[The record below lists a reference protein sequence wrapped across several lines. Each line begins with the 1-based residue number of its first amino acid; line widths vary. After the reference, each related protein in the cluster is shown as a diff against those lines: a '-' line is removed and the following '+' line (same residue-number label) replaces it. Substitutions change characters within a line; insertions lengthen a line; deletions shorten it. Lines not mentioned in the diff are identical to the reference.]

1 MVYHSKSLQVKAVEE
16 TLKLSDKVFVNILTQ
31 NGTRKKQ

>member
-16 TLKLSDKVFVNILTQ
+16 TLKLSEKVFVNILTQ
-31 NGTRKKQ
+31 NGTL